1 MRIACASWS
10 RRHVGGIESYLEF
23 VVPALQA
30 LGHEVSFWS
39 ERDSPADRREVQ
51 LPDGVRA
58 WCAETD
64 GLEPSL
70 AALRSWTP
78 SVLFVHGLTE
88 PDIERRLLDVAPSV
102 LLAHSYYGTCIS
114 GSKTRRLPWVQPCT
128 RVLGPGCLL
137 HFYPRRCG
145 GLHPATLARDYRRQT
160 DRLALLP
167 EYGAV
172 LTLSA
177 HMRAEYIRHG
187 LSAQR
192 VWHLPR
198 FLPGDAIRAPV
209 AEDRRADTTE
219 VTLLFMGRID
229 PLKGCGVAIGSLS
242 RVHGALRRPVRLIVA
257 GDGPD
262 REGCERLAA
271 AKARGSVRVSFEGW
285 IDRATRATLL
295 SESDVLVFP
304 SLWPEPYG
312 LSGLE
317 ALAAGVP
324 VAAFGSGAIG
334 EWLRDGIDGA
344 VAPAEPPTSAGLAA
358 AIVRCVELGRHEPW
372 HADVILEHQ
381 RRHVRAV
388 ASHLAHAAVSAS
400 SVGVA

>member
-1 MRIACASWS
+1 MRIACATWS
-10 RRHVGGIESYLEF
+10 RRHVGGIESYVEF

-30 LGHEVSFWS
+30 IGHEVAFWS
-39 ERDSPADRREVQ
+39 ERDSPADRRDVQ
-51 LPDGVRA
+51 LPGTVRT

-64 GLEPSL
+64 GLDRSL
-70 AALRSWTP
+70 AALRSWKP
-78 SVLFVHGLTE
+78 AVLFVHGLTD

-128 RVLGPGCLL
+128 RVLGHGCLV

-145 GLHPATLARDYRRQT
+145 GLSPATLARDYRRQT
-160 DRLALLP
+160 DRLRLLP
-167 EYGAV
+167 QYAAV

-187 LSAQR
+187 LEAPR

-198 FLPGDAIRAPV
+198 FLPGDGHGVSPAGEQRAP
-209 AEDRRADTTE
+209 ATE
-219 VTLLFMGRID
+219 TTLLFMGRID
-229 PLKGCGVAIGSLS
+229 PLKGCALAIESLPH
-242 RVHGALRRPVRLIVA
+242 VHTSLRRPIRLLVA

-262 REGCERLAA
+262 REHCVRVAA
-271 AKARGSVRVSFEGW
+271 SKARSSIGVSFEGW
-285 IDRATRATLL
+285 IDRPTRAQLL
-295 SESDVLVFP
+295 SQTDVLVFP

-317 ALAAGVP
+317 ALAAGAP
-324 VAAFGSGAIG
+324 VAAFDSGAIR

-344 VAPAEPPTSAGLAA
+344 VAPADPPTARGLAA

-372 HADVILEHQ
+372 SADLIAEHQ

-388 ASHLAHAAVSAS
+388 ASHLAHAAASAS
-400 SVGVA
+400 RVGVA

>member
-30 LGHEVSFWS
+30 LGHDVSFWS
-39 ERDSPADRREVQ
+39 ERNSPVDRREVQ
-51 LPDGVRA
+51 LPSGVRT

-64 GLEPSL
+64 GLERSL
-70 AALRSWTP
+70 DGLRSWTP

-88 PDIERRLLDVAPSV
+88 PEIERRLLDVAPSV

-128 RVLGPGCLL
+128 RVLGAGCLA

-145 GLHPATLARDYRRQT
+145 GLNPATLVRDYRRQT

-167 EYGAV
+167 QYAAV

-187 LSAQR
+187 LAAQC

-198 FLPGDAIRAPV
+198 FLPGDATRARP
-209 AEDRRADTTE
+209 AGDQRPDRTGL
-219 VTLLFMGRID
+219 TLLFMGRID
-229 PLKGCGVAIGSLS
+229 PLKGCGVAIESLS
-242 RVHGALRRPVRLIVA
+242 RVHAAVRRPVRLIVA

-262 REGCERLAA
+262 RERCEHLAS
-271 AKARGSVRVSFEGW
+271 AKARGSVRVIFEGW
-285 IDRATRATLL
+285 IDRATGAQLL
-295 SESDVLVFP
+295 STSDVLVFP

-344 VAPAEPPTSAGLAA
+344 VAPADPPTSDGLAA

-372 HADVILEHQ
+372 KADVISEHQ

-388 ASHLAHAAVSAS
+388 ASHLAHAAASAS
-400 SVGVA
+400 TVGVA

>member
-1 MRIACASWS
+1 
-10 RRHVGGIESYLEF
+10 
-23 VVPALQA
+23 
-30 LGHEVSFWS
+30 
-39 ERDSPADRREVQ
+39 
-51 LPDGVRA
+51 
-58 WCAETD
+58 
-64 GLEPSL
+64 
-70 AALRSWTP
+70 
-78 SVLFVHGLTE
+78 LFVHGLTD

-128 RVLGPGCLL
+128 RVLGPGCLA

-145 GLHPATLARDYRRQT
+145 GLNPATLARDYRRQT

-167 EYGAV
+167 QYASV

-187 LSAQR
+187 LAAQR

-198 FLPGDAIRAPV
+198 FLPGDALRFPATVEPRP
-209 AEDRRADTTE
+209 AATE
-219 VTLLFMGRID
+219 VSVLFMGRID
-229 PLKGCGVAIGSLS
+229 PLKGCAVAIESLP
-242 RVHGALRRPVRLIVA
+242 RVQASLQRPVRLRVA

-262 REGCERLAA
+262 REHCERVAA
-271 AKARGSVRVSFEGW
+271 SNARGSIGVSFEGW
-285 IDRATRATLL
+285 IDRTTRAQLL
-295 SESDVLVFP
+295 STTDVLVFP

-324 VAAFGSGAIG
+324 VAAFDSGAIR

-344 VAPAEPPTSAGLAA
+344 VAPADPPTARGLAA
-358 AIVRCVELGRHEPW
+358 AIVRCVELGRHQPW
-372 HADVILEHQ
+372 NAEVIADHQ

-388 ASHLAHAAVSAS
+388 ASHLAHAAASAS